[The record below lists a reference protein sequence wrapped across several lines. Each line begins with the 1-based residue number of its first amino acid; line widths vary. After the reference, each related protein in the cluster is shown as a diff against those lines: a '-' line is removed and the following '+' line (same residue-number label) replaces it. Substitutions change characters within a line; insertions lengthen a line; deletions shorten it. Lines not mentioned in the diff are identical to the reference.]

1 MQMIREKERFLN
13 KKEKEEGAQG
23 KLPFF
28 FLVTETEE
36 GGVRRRLAG
45 GPWATAAGMGE
56 GKTERRVRRFDSLP
70 RLGQRWS
77 EAAWP

>member
-1 MQMIREKERFLN
+1 MIREKEEFLN

-36 GGVRRRLAG
+36 GGPTATPGRRPLGHG
-45 GPWATAAGMGE
+45 GGHGGGENREESEKIRFPTAAWA
-56 GKTERRVRRFDSLP
+56 R
-70 RLGQRWS
+70 
-77 EAAWP
+77 